1 MYYGYTIM
9 GQTKLPLNIDEETFS
24 KSLEKL
30 VNNFGDSFS
39 YRQLYTSFKYE
50 AVQNDW
56 FKKEPYT
63 QYANIELTDKD
74 AHKISK
80 YLWKMIWE
88 KKLILEFNYNEYRS
102 NYPSDYMFSKV
113 EL

>member
-1 MYYGYTIM
+1 MYYGYTVM

-50 AVQNDW
+50 AVQ
-56 FKKEPYT
+56 
-63 QYANIELTDKD
+63 
-74 AHKISK
+74 
-80 YLWKMIWE
+80 
-88 KKLILEFNYNEYRS
+88 
-102 NYPSDYMFSKV
+102 
-113 EL
+113 

>member
-1 MYYGYTIM
+1 MYYGYTVM

-63 QYANIELTDKD
+63 QYANIELTGLKKGQIKQIKPRQIKELK
-74 AHKISK
+74 A
-80 YLWKMIWE
+80 YLE
-88 KKLILEFNYNEYRS
+88 KLRQN
-102 NYPSDYMFSKV
+102 
-113 EL
+113 